1 MRKCIILGAGG
12 KDFHVFM
19 TLYRDDPEVEVVC
32 FTATQI
38 PGIDRRVFPA
48 AMAGPRY
55 PDGIPIFPERDL
67 VKLIERFGAEEVV
80 FAYSDVSYDYVEQ
93 RRGLVEKAGA
103 RLTLPDPNAVMLEGE
118 KPVVAVCA
126 VRTGAGKSPASRRVV
141 SVLRS
146 HGLHTIVVRHPM
158 PYGDLEDQRVQR
170 FETIDDMTRGH
181 CTIEEMEEYEPHIN
195 NGAVVMA
202 GVDYAAVLRE
212 AEAEAD
218 VVIWDGGNNDTPFF
232 RPRLHLV
239 VVDPLRAG
247 HELSY
252 YPGRE
257 NFEMADLII
266 VTKVDMA
273 NEEQLTTVRK
283 NIAEH
288 NPDAA
293 VIEAILEVSV
303 DGGGEIVAGKRVLV
317 VEDGPTTTHGEMGYG
332 AGVVAARR
340 YGAAELIDPRPF
352 AVGSI
357 AEAFRKYPHMGAMLP
372 ALGYSDEQ
380 MTELRRTIRRA
391 SPELVVV
398 ATPVDLRRVL
408 KIDVPM
414 ACVRYEL
421 REVEGSLEDALAPL
435 WR

>member
-1 MRKCIILGAGG
+1 
-12 KDFHVFM
+12 
-19 TLYRDDPEVEVVC
+19 
-32 FTATQI
+32 
-38 PGIDRRVFPA
+38 
-48 AMAGPRY
+48 
-55 PDGIPIFPERDL
+55 
-67 VKLIERFGAEEVV
+67 
-80 FAYSDVSYDYVEQ
+80 
-93 RRGLVEKAGA
+93 
-103 RLTLPDPNAVMLEGE
+103 
-118 KPVVAVCA
+118 
-126 VRTGAGKSPASRRVV
+126 
-141 SVLRS
+141 
-146 HGLHTIVVRHPM
+146 
-158 PYGDLEDQRVQR
+158 
-170 FETIDDMTRGH
+170 
-181 CTIEEMEEYEPHIN
+181 
-195 NGAVVMA
+195 
-202 GVDYAAVLRE
+202 
-212 AEAEAD
+212 
-218 VVIWDGGNNDTPFF
+218 
-232 RPRLHLV
+232 
-239 VVDPLRAG
+239 
-247 HELSY
+247 
-252 YPGRE
+252 
-257 NFEMADLII
+257 

>member
-103 RLTLPDPNAVMLEGE
+103 RLTLPDPNAVMLESE

-170 FETIDDMTRGH
+170 FETIDDMTRGR

-283 NIAEH
+283 NIAGH

-340 YGAAELIDPRPF
+340 HGAAELIDPRPF